1 MRTIIRVF
9 PVAALAV
16 LLHTEGVHAGTTV
29 SSNGPASANAA
40 TVSPPALNADDIA
53 ALVTEGTIGAVQ
65 SAVLEHRTS
74 CAAVI
79 SAYLDR
85 IARLDKATGLNAISA
100 VNPEGLR
107 IAGQLDAQLQRSPS
121 APRGAL
127 FCVPVLVKDNI
138 DTRGLP
144 TTGGSVAL
152 AHNVPTQDAFIVRKL
167 EAAGAIVLAKTNM
180 AEWAFS
186 PRDSVS
192 SSHGVTAN
200 AYDRNRTPAGSSGGT
215 AAGIAASLAL
225 VGLGTD
231 TGNSVRGPSGY
242 AALVGMR
249 PTLGLVSRGGIIPL
263 ELDRDTAGPI
273 TRTVTDNA
281 RLLNVMAGSDAE
293 DRLTVE
299 ADARRPRDYTS
310 FLRADALQ
318 GARIGVVRELVA
330 PGETD
335 PQVLASFNTAI
346 EVLRQGGA
354 TIVDPLVIPN
364 LRKHLEDGYYC
375 PRFAFD
381 VNAYL
386 NQPAHPDAPRDIR
399 QIYAAGAYSPHTRSD
414 FERFLK
420 GSAGDPARSSPPCPY
435 YLEHP
440 GRRAM
445 LHDVESAMTAA
456 SLNALIYP
464 TWLTLPPTLKQATS
478 AYRGDNSQLLSP
490 PTGMPAITVPSGF
503 AHGLPIGLQILG
515 RRFEEGTL
523 YGLAYAFE
531 QKTHWRHPPKDFGPL
546 RGALAGAP

>member
-1 MRTIIRVF
+1 MPTIIRMF
-9 PVAALAV
+9 PLAALALPC
-16 LLHTEGVHAGTTV
+16 LLATVQSGTSTADER
-29 SSNGPASANAA
+29 STPANAS
-40 TVSPPALNADDIA
+40 TVSPAALNSNEVA
-53 ALVTEGTIGAVQ
+53 ALVTEGTIGAIQ
-65 SAVLEHRTS
+65 AAVLEHRAS
-74 CAAVI
+74 CAAIV

-85 IARLDKATGLNAISA
+85 IARLDKASGLNAISA
-100 VNPEGLR
+100 LNPEATR
-107 IAGQLDAQLQRSPS
+107 IAGQLDAQLQRSPAS
-121 APRGAL
+121 SRGSL

-152 AHNVPTQDAFIVRKL
+152 AHNVPTQDAFIIRRL

-215 AAGIAASLAL
+215 AAGIAASFAL

-249 PTLGLVSRGGIIPL
+249 PTLGLVSRAGIIPL

-273 TRTVTDNA
+273 TRTVADNA
-281 RLLNVMAGSDAE
+281 RLLSAMAGSDPE
-293 DRLTVE
+293 DSLTAE
-299 ADARRPRDYTS
+299 ADARRSRDYTA

-318 GARIGVVRELVA
+318 GARIGVVRELAV

-335 PQVLASFNTAI
+335 PQVLASFNAAI
-346 EVLRQGGA
+346 ETLRRGGA
-354 TIVDPLVIPN
+354 TVIDPVTIPN

-381 VNAYL
+381 ANTYL
-386 NQPAHPDAPRDIR
+386 NQPTHPDAPRDIR
-399 QIYAAGAYSPHTRSD
+399 QIYASGAYSPHTRSD

-420 GSAGDPARSSPPCPY
+420 GSAGDPGRSSPPCPY

-445 LHDVESAMTAA
+445 LHDVDSAMTAA
-456 SLNALIYP
+456 NLQALIYP

-503 AHGLPIGLQILG
+503 AHGLPIGLQLLG

-531 QKTHWRHPPKDFGPL
+531 QKTHWRHPPRDFGPL
-546 RGALAGAP
+546 RAPVSAAP